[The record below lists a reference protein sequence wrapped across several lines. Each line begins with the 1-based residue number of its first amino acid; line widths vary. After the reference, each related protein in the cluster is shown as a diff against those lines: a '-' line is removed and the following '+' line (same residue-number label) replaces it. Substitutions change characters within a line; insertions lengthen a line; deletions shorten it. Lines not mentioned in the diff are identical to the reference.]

1 MVSVWFIT
9 GASNGL
15 GLSLALYVLKS
26 GHNVIAA
33 MRNPT
38 RSAEA
43 AKSIE
48 AAGGKIFQLDVTRP
62 QDEIFKAIET
72 AEAIY
77 GRIDIL
83 VNNAGYSALGP
94 AETFSEREII
104 RQFQTNVFG
113 PIYLTQAALPGMR
126 SRRSGTIVNL
136 SSVAG
141 QDGLPTCSLY
151 AASKFSL
158 EGFSEALSREISEF
172 GISTLI
178 IEPGAFRTNFLHA
191 MEVDENSIPEVYQ
204 GTAVDQV
211 LNKFKAA
218 AGNQIGDPL
227 KAAERMFEV
236 IMGEGQGGSLKGKIL
251 RLVLGKDAYSRITA
265 KIKKQQSDLEV
276 AREVTFST
284 DL

>member
-1 MVSVWFIT
+1 MASVWFIT

-15 GLSLALYVLKS
+15 GLILALHALKS

-38 RSAEA
+38 RSADA

-48 AAGGKIFQLDVTRP
+48 AAGGKVFQLDVSRP
-62 QDEIFKAIET
+62 QGEIFKAIET
-72 AEAIY
+72 AETIY
-77 GRIDIL
+77 GRIDVL

-94 AETFSEREII
+94 AETFSEREVIQ
-104 RQFQTNVFG
+104 QFQTNVFG
-113 PIYLTQAALPGMR
+113 PIYLTQAVLPGMR
-126 SRRSGTIVNL
+126 FRRSGTIVNL

-141 QDGLPTCSLY
+141 QDGVPTCSLY

-158 EGFSEALSREISEF
+158 EGFSEALSKEISEF

-178 IEPGAFRTNFLHA
+178 VEPGAFRTNFLHA
-191 MEVDENSIPEVYQ
+191 MEANENGILEAYQ

-211 LNKFKAA
+211 FGKFKAA
-218 AGNQIGDPL
+218 AGKQIGDPV

-236 IMGEGQGGSLKGKIL
+236 IAGEGQGGSLKGKIL
-251 RLVLGKDAYSRITA
+251 RLVLGKDAHVRITA
-265 KIKKQQSDLEV
+265 KIEKQQSDMES